1 MKKSISILGIIIVL
15 LTGVPALSEENDAT
29 ATTMATK
36 NYIAT
41 DKKWAVVN
49 ANVSA
54 IRMEMER
61 LRNLRWDL
69 KIILNVIENGV
80 DFIQEKTSLSS
91 AQRMALNARIPLNRG
106 RIYKNDMIITDIL
119 GAVPLNFVDAK
130 MMITKLLNRIEDTIQ
145 KNEKELKIKEK
156 ESYQLSREL
165 SNLERSVE
173 SEFKESGTATPWEK
187 GLPRIT
193 DKELYDRYAQKERL
207 RQEEVDSRRQYDLE
221 RLWYKNSYPTGVYSQ
236 FGDGTGFF
244 PNNSDYRPNALLVE
258 LRGLDKRATC
268 RQCYPFSSSMERQW
282 ILNQLNQAARDKEK
296 MPCVGDIDSF
306 RVLNNFTSMN
316 LCFQQL
322 Y

>member
-1 MKKSISILGIIIVL
+1 MKKSASILGIIIVL
-15 LTGVPALSEENDAT
+15 FIGSPSFSEGNDGT

-36 NYIAT
+36 NYITT
-41 DKKWAVVN
+41 DKKWALVN

-69 KIILNVIENGV
+69 KIILNVIETGIE
-80 DFIQEKTSLSS
+80 FIQEKTSLSS

-106 RIYKNDMIITDIL
+106 RIYKNDMMITDVL
-119 GAVPLNFVDAK
+119 GAVPLNLGDAK
-130 MMITKLLNRIEDTIQ
+130 IMITQLLNRIEDTIQ
-145 KNEKELKIKEK
+145 KNESELKIKEE

-165 SNLERSVE
+165 SDLERSVE
-173 SEFKESGTATPWEK
+173 SEFKTSGTATPWEK

-193 DKELYDRYAQKERL
+193 DKELYDRYVQKDSL

-221 RLWYKNSYPTGVYSQ
+221 RLWYKNSYPPSNYGQ
-236 FGDGTGFF
+236 FGDRSGFF
-244 PNNSDYRPNALLVE
+244 PNQSGYRPNALLIE
-258 LRGLDKRATC
+258 LRGLDKSATC

>member
-1 MKKSISILGIIIVL
+1 MKKSASILGIIIVL
-15 LTGVPALSEENDAT
+15 LIGTPALSEEKDAA
-29 ATTMATK
+29 ATTMTTK

-41 DKKWAVVN
+41 DQKWALVN

-69 KIILNVIENGV
+69 KIILNVIEDGIE
-80 DFIQEKTSLSS
+80 FIQKKTSLSS

-106 RIYKNDMIITDIL
+106 RIYKNDTMITDVL
-119 GAVPLNFVDAK
+119 GAVPLNLGDAK
-130 MMITKLLNRIEDTIQ
+130 MMISHLLSRIEDTIQ
-145 KNEKELKIKEK
+145 QNEKELKTKEK
-156 ESYQLSREL
+156 ESYQLSRKL
-165 SNLERSVE
+165 SDLERSVE
-173 SEFKESGTATPWEK
+173 SEFKESGTATPWET

-193 DKELYDRYAQKERL
+193 DKELYDRYTQKDRL

-221 RLWYKNSYPTGVYSQ
+221 RMWYKNSYSPGIYGQ
-236 FGDGTGFF
+236 FGDETGFS
-244 PNNSDYRPNALLVE
+244 PNHSDYRPNALLIE
-258 LRGLDKRATC
+258 LRGLDKRTTC

-282 ILNQLNQAARDKEK
+282 ILNQLNQAARDKEEL
-296 MPCVGDIDSF
+296 PCVGDIESF
-306 RVLNNFTSMN
+306 KVLNNFTSMS